1 MSAANEHDVLADMAK
16 LEKTLTEDATGERAR
31 AILGYFDEVAKASE
45 QMVQKATHDGE
56 RQLASHLTEGF
67 RAAQRIV
74 RHVWETLHSVSL
86 PA

>member
-1 MSAANEHDVLADMAK
+1 MNAEHDVLADMAK
-16 LEKTLTEDATGERAR
+16 LEKTLTDDASGERAR
-31 AILGYFDEVAKASE
+31 AILAYFEEVSKASE
-45 QMVQKATHDGE
+45 QLVQKAAHDGE

>member
-1 MSAANEHDVLADMAK
+1 VLTDMAQ
-16 LEKTLTEDATGERAR
+16 LEKTLTDDATGERAR
-31 AILGYFDEVAKASE
+31 AILQYFEDVASASE
-45 QMVQKATHDGE
+45 EVVKKATHDGE

-74 RHVWETLHSVSL
+74 RHVWETIHSVAL